1 VPDIA
6 FRLTS
11 AGASAV
17 LSSVGDVATFVR
29 TQNEALQAS
38 AKSMFGAGMGIS
50 GLGSQVQAL
59 GPTIRS
65 ARVEFDALNK
75 SAKVFQETG
84 INLPTTK
91 AGVFDFMSTG
101 WVQTATVNSEKVI
114 GAMKGVSDASLE
126 MERVQKTVAASTA
139 APYQSQIAALQ
150 QSTTA
155 RASILAGSKAEV
167 AAYQASGKEVTA
179 AMKGRVGGLT
189 TFQNAETAQLVA
201 LQTES
206 AAKVAGAIEVGG
218 TEQADAIKAQ
228 AEKIRLA
235 EAQMKS
241 AYITAA
247 NPAPTPANVSSTLA
261 ASPQLSTMLQKAGLQ
276 MGNLSG
282 TANFNQPY
290 EDLVR
295 NVTKVGGSFTD
306 TAGKVKSFGAEIGA
320 NGQVITRF
328 GGQLSGMSNFLAQ
341 IQRDFVKVIEWTIA
355 TTFVI
360 GALGAAMGGLKNI
373 NLIDQLVQKLGI
385 TSQMSTAQARTY
397 FDTVAQVAYETATP
411 LNEMLSSVDD
421 IALATKRA
429 GQSTDEWRAQMN
441 NLMFAVGVY
450 TNIAGVDTVAA
461 TDDLTAAMKQLGLH
475 ADDMINVL
483 NKVSAVASGQANAI
497 AEIMKGLS
505 VMGETA
511 STAGLSL
518 DQMIGFLQVLG
529 QVTGKS
535 ASEVAVSFKNLV
547 GSIDSTASIKML
559 DKFKIQVKDAQGNA
573 RDFLSILQ
581 DVYTAIQTGEI
592 PAGQVK
598 AVEKAMAGGPRRA
611 PDLAAILSNFAP
623 IADSTT
629 IAANAQNNALL
640 ANAKILET
648 NSAKIVQLKT
658 KLDSL
663 MFDTFGPAIRDAITS
678 VSSAI
683 IKLINVIQGIPS
695 GWIEGAVKVVAFIA
709 AIKIAQIAVSL
720 ITSTYN
726 GLSGML
732 TGIIAKTAEWGVTQK
747 AVAAAAMDTEGF
759 LAGGAMGAA
768 AGTRTAAQL
777 ATKNTGAGFSVS
789 GLVGM
794 ASKAIMPAMIGATAV
809 QAVGGNMLQTIG
821 GGIGAAGIAMTGAA
835 LTATGVL
842 SPLGIALIA
851 AGGALA
857 LFAGDSKK
865 ASDALNGTSDAVL
878 SAATAYTTAKLN
890 TTLLIDEQ
898 NSLIA
903 QVGQLGSAKDTA
915 SMYAKIDAETNL
927 ADVSAKLSVANDDLT
942 KSYSD
947 LSAAMAESGG
957 NIPGM
962 GPGYADLIAAVSA
975 GTATAEQISQVYST
989 LQLLYLKAA
998 YPNMY
1003 VSPTELGKG
1012 PPTLTFQSSLPDA
1025 IPTPARTSP
1034 QLATDNL
1041 GDIQGLTDAQRAD
1054 IIKHM
1059 NPGATSQSP
1068 LEAFKSSFQ
1077 DNGSGGL
1084 KLNPG
1089 TVIDKS
1095 SAASLWGGTTQF
1107 ADQISNMKD
1116 YTNALT
1122 DAKVPTGDLTAA
1134 TEYLAK
1140 AKAYLN
1146 TEVIAGVSGMT
1157 QDKVNLV
1164 MGNLSFASTLLTK
1177 LESQPIKPDSAGR
1190 VDATTTNSS
1199 IKMVQEYMKAV
1210 STLNGEP
1217 IKTDTQAWKDL
1228 VAAES
1233 LVSPAFGNMDLPTQ
1247 VMMLRNLGATV
1258 DYLGTATNQAAVDY
1272 SVLAQA
1278 IDDSTVAA
1286 KGKIAADILSVK
1298 SQVVSKAITP
1308 SVGASQLSQLTAMQT
1323 GYAKLDAAFQE
1334 NTDIVPVLQ
1343 EQLGSLAGM
1352 ESILYGKTEDTGIA
1366 ILDMARTMGMTGPQ
1380 INNLITMLIKLSTA
1394 LQLIKDTPDIVKTIT
1409 VQVSTIGSAAGNN
1422 PSPGFLIGDPT
1433 VMALMD
1439 KQAAAVAAGKKAA
1452 ADAASYEK
1460 TLQGMLMSGGP
1471 MNVST
1476 KASKAATTPKA
1487 AAPALVVPSTV
1498 EIPQQWIDTKMNIMD
1513 TMNKAIA
1520 WATKYEAAIPN
1531 ATAASK
1537 NDIVAVMEGNTRV
1550 LLKVGLSSDALSKGM
1565 AAQTDAIKAN
1575 TDVLTKADTI
1585 RRIRVGAGDFAALAN
1600 VPTNKTSGV
1609 SVGSPQGP
1617 ITVSL
1622 NITGQVLTKAQMEQ
1636 LGNAV
1641 AAGLGSQISGG

>member
-1 VPDIA
+1 MPDIA

-38 AKSMFGAGMGIS
+38 AKSMFGAGVGFS

-84 INLPTTK
+84 INLPTSK
-91 AGVFDFMSTG
+91 AGVFEFMSTG
-101 WVQTATVNSEKVI
+101 EVQSALVSSEKLT
-114 GAMKGVSDASLE
+114 ASMKSVSDATLE
-126 MERVQKTVAASTA
+126 MQRVQKTVGEQVA
-139 APYQSQIAALQ
+139 APHQSQISALQ

-155 RASILAGSKAEV
+155 RASILADAKTQV
-167 AAYQASGKEVTA
+167 AAYQTSKQEITA

-189 TFQNAETAQLVA
+189 TFQNAETAQLSA

-206 AAKVAGAIEVGG
+206 AAKVAAATEVGG

-228 AEKIRLA
+228 AEKVRLA
-235 EAQMKS
+235 EEQMKS

-247 NPAPTPANVSSTLA
+247 NPAPTPAYASATLA
-261 ASPQLSTMLQKAGLQ
+261 ASPQLSALLQKNGLQ
-276 MGNLSG
+276 MGNLA
-282 TANFNQPY
+282 TTTNFNQPY

-341 IQRDFVKVIEWTIA
+341 IQRDFVKVVEWTVA
-355 TTFVI
+355 TTVVI
-360 GALGAAMGGLKNI
+360 GALGASMGAIKNI
-373 NLIDQLVQKLGI
+373 NEIDQLVQKLGI
-385 TSQMSTAQARTY
+385 TAQMSTAQARSY

-411 LNEMLSSVDD
+411 LNEMLASVDD

-429 GQSTDEWRAQMN
+429 GQSTDEWHIQMN
-441 NLMFAVGVY
+441 SLMFAVGVY
-450 TNIAGVDTVAA
+450 TNIAGVDTVTA

-511 STAGLSL
+511 STAGLNL

-559 DKFKIQVKDAQGNA
+559 DKFGIQVKDAQGNA

-592 PAGQVK
+592 PEGQKK

-623 IADSTT
+623 ISDSTT
-629 IAANAQNNALL
+629 IAANASNNALV

-648 NSAKIVQLKT
+648 NSAKITQLKT

-663 MFDTFGPAIRDAITS
+663 MFDTFGPAMRDAITS

-683 IKLINVIQGIPS
+683 IKLINVIQGIPT

-732 TGIIAKTAEWGVTQK
+732 TGIIVKTAEWGVTQK

-759 LAGGAMGAA
+759 IAGGTMGAA
-768 AGTRTAAQL
+768 AGAKGAAGTI
-777 ATKNTGAGFSVS
+777 AKDASAGFSMS

-794 ASKAIMPAMIGATAV
+794 ASKSIAPAMVGATAA
-809 QAVGGNMLQTIG
+809 QLVGANMTQTIG
-821 GGIGAAGIAMTGAA
+821 ASMAAAGAYMSLTGA
-835 LTATGVL
+835 LT
-842 SPLGIALIA
+842 PLGIGLIA
-851 AGGALA
+851 VGGALA
-857 LFAGDSKK
+857 LFTGDSKK
-865 ASDALNGTSDAVL
+865 ATDALNGTSDAVL

-890 TTLLIDEQ
+890 TTLLVNEQ
-898 NSLIA
+898 DALIK
-903 QVGQLGSAKDTA
+903 QVGQLGAAKDTA
-915 SMYAKIDAETNL
+915 SMYAKMDAETQL
-927 ADVSAKLSVANDDLT
+927 ADTTAKLFAANTDLT

-947 LSAAMAESGG
+947 LSAAMAGSGG
-957 NIPGM
+957 DIPGM

-1003 VSPTELGKG
+1003 ISPTELGKG
-1012 PPTLTFQSSLPDA
+1012 PPTLTFQSSLPNA
-1025 IPTPARTSP
+1025 IPTPPSA
-1034 QLATDNL
+1034 AVDNTN
-1041 GDIQGLTDAQRAD
+1041 LTDQQKIAQSMWGTKTVPD
-1054 IIKHM
+1054 Q
-1059 NPGATSQSP
+1059 GATFGATPQQTP
-1068 LEAFKSSFQ
+1068 IEAFKSMFQ

-1089 TVIDKS
+1089 TVIDKN
-1095 SAASLWGGTTQF
+1095 SAATLWGGTAQF
-1107 ADQISNMKD
+1107 KDQISNIKD

-1122 DAKVPTGDLTAA
+1122 DAKVPAGDLTAA

-1140 AKAYLN
+1140 AQAYLN

-1157 QDKVNLV
+1157 QDKVNSV
-1164 MGNLSFASTLLTK
+1164 MGNLNFASSMLTA
-1177 LESQPIKPDSAGR
+1177 LESNPIKPDSFGK
-1190 VDATTTNSS
+1190 VDPSATNAA
-1199 IKMVQEYMKAV
+1199 IKGVQDYMKAV
-1210 STLNGEP
+1210 STMNGDP
-1217 IKTDTQAWKDL
+1217 VKTNTKAWYAL

-1233 LVSPAFGNMDLPTQ
+1233 LVNPAFASMDLPTQ
-1247 VMMLRNLGATV
+1247 VAMLRDMKVTV
-1258 DYLGTATNQAAVDY
+1258 DYLGIATNKAAVDY
-1272 SVLAQA
+1272 TELATA
-1278 IDDSTVAA
+1278 IDDSTTAA
-1286 KGKIAADILSVK
+1286 EAKIAADILSVK

-1308 SVGASQLSQLTAMQT
+1308 AIGKADLSQLTAMQT
-1323 GYAKLDAAFQE
+1323 GYAKLDAIFQQ

-1352 ESILYGKTEDTGIA
+1352 ESILHGKTEDTGIA
-1366 ILDMARTMGMTGPQ
+1366 ILDMARTMGASGTQ
-1380 INNLITMLIKLSTA
+1380 INGIIDTLIKLATA
-1394 LQLIKDTPDIVKTIT
+1394 LQLIEDTPAIVLDITTRIT
-1409 VQVSTIGSAAGNN
+1409 AESNLVGAA
-1422 PSPGFLIGDPT
+1422 PE
-1433 VMALMD
+1433 
-1439 KQAAAVAAGKKAA
+1439 VAALKDQASADKAA
-1452 ADAASYEK
+1452 AAKAVKEVQNYYKSIQQEV
-1460 TLQGMLMSGGP
+1460 LGGGP
-1471 MNVST
+1471 INT
-1476 KASKAATTPKA
+1476 KIDTPKTPK

-1520 WATKYEAAIPN
+1520 WAKKYEAAIPN

-1537 NDIVAVMEGNTRV
+1537 GDVVAVMEGNTRV
-1550 LLKVGLSSDALSKGM
+1550 LLKVGLSADALSKGM

-1600 VPTNKTSGV
+1600 VPTNAASGV

-1617 ITVSL
+1617 ITISL
-1622 NITGQVLTKAQMEQ
+1622 NITGQVLTKAQMDQ

-1641 AAGLGSQISGG
+1641 AAGFGNQISGG